1 MSCYSSTLSS
11 RHIFFP
17 HFNFENVLF
26 LCNTHSFIHASQL
39 VWPEELFQENHFLQ
53 RIASQSASSLG
64 KCCQNGRL
72 LIGNKSGREQKRPRP
87 MSGQRW
93 SSLDQGRMEGKVFSV
108 SSLDLIKSFLS
119 GTGGCAAPRYGRCW
133 PTRVLGEEEWDWP
146 FVRSER
152 RGTSNV
158 PKTRALPCQRTFGR
172 KNGQSFYGFIGFNM

>member
-1 MSCYSSTLSS
+1 
-11 RHIFFP
+11 
-17 HFNFENVLF
+17 
-26 LCNTHSFIHASQL
+26 
-39 VWPEELFQENHFLQ
+39 
-53 RIASQSASSLG
+53 
-64 KCCQNGRL
+64 
-72 LIGNKSGREQKRPRP
+72 

-133 PTRVLGEEEWDWP
+133 PTRVFGEEEWDWP

-158 PKTRALPCQRTFGR
+158 PKTRALPCQWTFGR
-172 KNGQSFYGFIGFNM
+172 KKRAKFLWFYWVQHVTHVFTEAGSSLGLTRYGTEGRS